1 MKIFDRFTLKS
12 YLGPMILTFFI
23 VLFILMLNFLWLYI
37 DDLIG
42 KGLSLSV
49 IVEFIFWGTA
59 SFIPL
64 ALPLSTLLAS
74 IMTMGN
80 LGESNELLAMKST
93 GISLQR
99 IIRPLMALAITVS
112 IGAFFISNNFLPYAN
127 LQIKT
132 LLFDIKHKREEIK
145 IPAGVFY
152 NGIEDLSLYVD
163 RQDEASGMMYNIM
176 LYDHRAK
183 KGNISVTLADSGY
196 IRLTENKQHIIFS
209 FYHGYAY
216 EEGESGNQAKEMVYP
231 FQRRYFDRQ
240 EVLVPLEGYDFQRSD
255 GTRFSDDAQIQNI
268 NRLSFMKDSLKSLL
282 TAGNERFLQTFVTPG
297 YLPNYNLK
305 DSVLRARQI
314 YTAAFDS
321 LYRAFPVE
329 KQLEAAKQAY
339 NTIDRNALYI
349 ANYAAEQEK
358 DDYPRRSVAIEWHR
372 KFTLSF
378 ACLIF
383 FFIGA
388 PLGAIIRK
396 GGLGMPAVVSI
407 FFFVIYWVIDISGK
421 KLSRDG
427 AWDPLF
433 GTWVSS
439 MVLLPI
445 GIFLTYKATSDSSL
459 FNAEKYIDFFR
470 NIAKWLKKR
479 RMKYE
484 VAGAGVG
491 GKFINK

>member
-1 MKIFDRFTLKS
+1 MKILDRFTLKS
-12 YLGPMILTFFI
+12 YSGPMLLTFFI
-23 VLFILMLNFLWLYI
+23 VLFVFLLQFLWLYI

-42 KGLSLSV
+42 KGLSAVV
-49 IVEFIFWGTA
+49 IAEFVFWGTA

-80 LGESNELLAMKST
+80 MGENNELLAMKAT

-99 IIRPLMALAITVS
+99 IMRPLMALAITVS
-112 IGAFFISNNFLPYAN
+112 AGAFFVSNNLIPYTN
-127 LQIKT
+127 LQIQT
-132 LLFDIKHKREEIK
+132 LLFDIKHKREEVK

-163 RQDEASGMMYNIM
+163 RQDEQSGIMYNIM
-176 LYDHRAK
+176 LYDHRSK
-183 KGNISVTLADSGY
+183 KGNTSVTLADSGY
-196 IRLTENKQHIIFS
+196 IRLTENKQHIIFQ

-216 EEGESGNQAKEMVYP
+216 EETEANNQAKDTANP
-231 FQRRYFDRQ
+231 FQRRHFDRQ

-255 GTRFSDDAQIQNI
+255 GTRFSDEAQMQNI
-268 NRLSFMKDSLKSLL
+268 RRLSFMEDSLETLL
-282 TAGNERFLQTFVTPG
+282 AAGSQRFVQTFISPG
-297 YLPNYNLK
+297 YLPNYNNLY
-305 DSVLRARQI
+305 DSLLHAKQI
-314 YTAAFDS
+314 YTADFDS
-321 LYRAFPVE
+321 LYRTFPVE
-329 KQLEAAKQAY
+329 KKASAAQQAY
-339 NTIDRNALYI
+339 STIDRNALFI

-358 DDYPRRSVAIEWHR
+358 DDYPRRRAAIEWHR

-407 FFFVIYWVIDISGK
+407 FFFIIYWVIDISGK

-445 GIFLTYKATSDSSL
+445 GIFLTYKATTDSSL
-459 FNAEKYIDFFR
+459 FNAEKYKELFR
-470 NIAKWLKKR
+470 KAKKTLKSLNLGIFKS
-479 RMKYE
+479 
-484 VAGAGVG
+484 
-491 GKFINK
+491 

>member
-1 MKIFDRFTLKS
+1 MRTLDRFTLRS
-12 YLGPMILTFFI
+12 YLGPMVLTFLI
-23 VLFILMLNFLWLYI
+23 VLFILMLQFLWLYI

-42 KGLSLSV
+42 KGLSISV
-49 IVEFIFWGTA
+49 IAEFIFWGTA

-80 LGESNELLAMKST
+80 LGENNELLAMKAA

-99 IIRPLMALAITVS
+99 IMRPLVALAVSIS
-112 IGAFFISNNFLPYAN
+112 IGAFFVSNNLIPYTN

-163 RQDEASGMMYNIM
+163 RQDEVSGLMYNIM

-216 EEGESGNQAKEMVYP
+216 EESESNNPAKDTTYP

-255 GTRFSDDAQIQNI
+255 GTRFSDDAQMQNI
-268 NRLSFMKDSLKSLL
+268 RRLSFMEDSLQNLL
-282 TAGNERFLQTFVTPG
+282 TIGRERFIQTFVTPG
-297 YLPNYNLK
+297 YLPNYNLR
-305 DSVLRARQI
+305 DSVLRVKQI

-321 LYRAFPVE
+321 LYHAFPVE
-329 KQLEAAKQAY
+329 KQMDAARQAV
-339 NTIDRNALYI
+339 NTLDRNALYI
-349 ANYAAEQEK
+349 ANYIAEQEK
-358 DDYPRRSVAIEWHR
+358 DDYPRRSVSIEWHR

-407 FFFVIYWVIDISGK
+407 FFFIIYWVIDISGK

-433 GTWVSS
+433 GTWASS

-459 FNAEKYIDFFR
+459 FNAEKYREIFR
-470 NIAKWLKKR
+470 KIMNALKKLR
-479 RMKYE
+479 TKS
-484 VAGAGVG
+484 
-491 GKFINK
+491 

>member
-1 MKIFDRFTLKS
+1 MRILDRFTLKS
-12 YLGPMILTFFI
+12 YLGPMVLTFLI
-23 VLFILMLNFLWLYI
+23 VLFILMLQFLWLYI

-42 KGLSLSV
+42 KGLSISV
-49 IVEFIFWGTA
+49 IAEFIFWGTA

-80 LGESNELLAMKST
+80 LGENNELLAMKAT

-99 IIRPLMALAITVS
+99 IMRPLLMLAVS
-112 IGAFFISNNFLPYAN
+112 ISCGAFFVSNNLIPYTN

-163 RQDEASGMMYNIM
+163 RQDEVSGLMYNIM

-216 EEGESGNQAKEMVYP
+216 EEGESNSQAKDTAYP

-255 GTRFSDDAQIQNI
+255 GTRFSDDAQMQNVR
-268 NRLSFMKDSLKSLL
+268 RLSFMEDSLKSLL
-282 TAGNERFLQTFVTPG
+282 VAGNERFIQTFVTPA
-297 YLPNYNLK
+297 YLPNYNPR
-305 DSVLRARQI
+305 DSILRARQI

-321 LYRAFPVE
+321 LYGALPLE
-329 KQLEAAKQAY
+329 KQTDAARQAY
-339 NTIDRNALYI
+339 TTLDRNELYI
-349 ANYAAEQEK
+349 ANYVAEQEK
-358 DDYPRRSVAIEWHR
+358 DDYPRRSVEIEWHR

-378 ACLIF
+378 ACLVF

-407 FFFVIYWVIDISGK
+407 FFFIIYWVIDISGK

-459 FNAEKYIDFFR
+459 FNAERYMEIFR
-470 NIAKWLKKR
+470 NITTTLKKLMVKGR
-479 RMKYE
+479 RVKGRMAKR
-484 VAGAGVG
+484 
-491 GKFINK
+491 

>member
-1 MKIFDRFTLKS
+1 MV
-12 YLGPMILTFFI
+12 LTFLI
-23 VLFILMLNFLWLYI
+23 VLFILMLQFLWLYI

-42 KGLSLSV
+42 KGLSVPV
-49 IVEFIFWGTA
+49 IAEFIFWGTA

-80 LGESNELLAMKST
+80 LGENNELLAMKAT

-99 IIRPLMALAITVS
+99 IMRPLIVLAVSIS
-112 IGAFFISNNFLPYAN
+112 IGAFFVSNDLIPYTN

-163 RQDEASGMMYNIM
+163 RQDEVSGLMYNIM

-183 KGNISVTLADSGY
+183 KGNTSVTLADSGY

-216 EEGESGNQAKEMVYP
+216 EESESNNTARDTMYP

-268 NRLSFMKDSLKSLL
+268 RRLSFMKDSLQNLL
-282 TAGNERFLQTFVTPG
+282 TAGRGRFIQTFVSPG
-297 YLPNYNLK
+297 YLPNYNLW
-305 DSVLRARQI
+305 DSTLRMKQI
-314 YTAAFDS
+314 YTADFDS
-321 LYRAFPVE
+321 LYRTFPVE
-329 KQLEAAKQAY
+329 KQRDAARQAF

-349 ANYAAEQEK
+349 ANYMAEQEK
-358 DDYPRRSVAIEWHR
+358 DDYPRRSVSIEWHR

-407 FFFVIYWVIDISGK
+407 FFFIIYWVIDISGK

-459 FNAEKYIDFFR
+459 FNVEKYREIFWR
-470 NIAKWLKKR
+470 LCAKLRIK
-479 RMKYE
+479 
-484 VAGAGVG
+484 
-491 GKFINK
+491 N

>member
-1 MKIFDRFTLKS
+1 MRILDRFTVRS
-12 YLGPMILTFFI
+12 YVGPMILTFFI
-23 VLFILMLNFLWLYI
+23 VLFVFELQFLWLYI

-42 KGLSLSV
+42 KGLSTSV
-49 IVEFIFWGTA
+49 IAEFLFWGTA

-80 LGESNELLAMKST
+80 LGENNELLAMKAT

-99 IIRPLMALAITVS
+99 IMRPLVLLAVSIS
-112 IGAFFISNNFLPYAN
+112 IGAFFVSNNLVPYTN

-132 LLFDIKHKREEIK
+132 LVFDIKHKREEIK

-163 RQDEASGMMYNIM
+163 KQDEATGIMYNIM

-183 KGNISVTLADSGY
+183 KGNTAVTLADSGY

-209 FYHGYAY
+209 FYHGYTY
-216 EEGESGNQAKEMVYP
+216 EETEANRPARDTASP

-240 EVLVPLEGYDFQRSD
+240 EALVPLEGYDFQRSD
-255 GTRFSDDAQIQNI
+255 GSRFSDDAQIQNI
-268 NRLSFMKDSLKSLL
+268 KRLSFMEDSLKSQL
-282 TAGNERFLQTFVTPG
+282 AIGHNRFLQTFLSPG
-297 YLPNYNLK
+297 YLPHYNRQ
-305 DSVLRARQI
+305 DSALCAKQI

-321 LYRAFPVE
+321 LYRALPV
-329 KQLEAAKQAY
+329 KRKWDAAKQAY
-339 NTIDRNALYI
+339 AMLDRNALYI

-358 DDYPRRSVAIEWHR
+358 DDHPRRSVAIEWHR

-407 FFFVIYWVIDISGK
+407 FFFIIYWVIDISGK

-459 FNAEKYIDFFR
+459 FNAEKYLDFFR
-470 NIAKWLKKR
+470 RLRAKLRVKS
-479 RMKYE
+479 
-484 VAGAGVG
+484 
-491 GKFINK
+491 